1 MGIIKR
7 GILGGFAGKVAN
19 VVGSSWRGISYIKAL
34 PLSVANPRT
43 EGQVNQRNKFTAVT
57 QFLQPNSAMVAL
69 GYKAYATGMTA
80 RNAAFSYLIQNA
92 ITGTAPDFSV
102 DPALALLSRGKL
114 QKAVGQTAGYL
125 SDELTVG
132 WTANSTQFNA
142 SPTDV
147 AMVLAYN
154 AAKKE
159 SVFVLEG
166 ITRADATAVLDIPT
180 YFAGDE
186 VEVYLAFRAADGSM
200 VSDSVHV
207 GTITIE

>member
-43 EGQVNQRNKFTAVT
+43 PGQVNQRNKFTAVT
-57 QFLQPNSAMVAL
+57 RFLQPNAAIVAL
-69 GYKAYATGMTA
+69 GYRAYAAGMTA

-102 DPALALLSRGKL
+102 DPALALLSRGIL
-114 QKAVGQTAGYL
+114 QKPVGTSASFL
-125 SDELTVG
+125 ADELTVS
-132 WTANSTQFNA
+132 WTPNSTQFNA

-147 AMVLAYN
+147 ALVVAYN
-154 AAKKE
+154 AAGKE
-159 SVFVLEG
+159 SVIVLEG
-166 ITRADATAVLDIPT
+166 VTRADATTVLDIPS
-180 YFAGDE
+180 YLEGE

-200 VSDSVHV
+200 VSDSVPV
-207 GTITIE
+207 GTVPLA

>member
-80 RNAAFSYLIQNA
+80 RNAAF
-92 ITGTAPDFSV
+92 TGTAPDFSV